1 MRLLIEG
8 ANLSL
13 AQDLKSEYRLSQRF
27 MQDND
32 FYEGVRAG
40 MCYIGVQCGMQTT
53 GLLAAVSQSR
63 HRASTSMYSLTFC
76 VRVCEWLGLSVG
88 LSQ

>member
-40 MCYIGVQCGMQTT
+40 MCYIGVQCSMQTT
-53 GLLAAVSQSR
+53 
-63 HRASTSMYSLTFC
+63 
-76 VRVCEWLGLSVG
+76 
-88 LSQ
+88 